1 MSMLQAM
8 PYLKSPKT
16 PKKTLRRFLMDS
28 IWSVLM
34 YNIILYKFPMSKK
47 IQVSFSDKQIELLDL
62 FKGEMG
68 DNYSDIV
75 RSIVISWLSEK
86 DFISSIAKNRIE
98 NNKDI
103 K

>member
-1 MSMLQAM
+1 
-8 PYLKSPKT
+8 
-16 PKKTLRRFLMDS
+16 MDS

>member
-1 MSMLQAM
+1 
-8 PYLKSPKT
+8 
-16 PKKTLRRFLMDS
+16 
-28 IWSVLM
+28 M